1 MEQNITPARLFAR
14 LILMIGM
21 ISSGFAAIFALSSS
35 PRTALYIC
43 GGGLVVAALVLL
55 VGGYLVASRGGAE
68 SDGVQ

>member
-21 ISSGFAAIFALSSS
+21 ISSGFAAIFALSGSS
-35 PRTALYIC
+35 QTALYIC
-43 GGGLVVAALVLL
+43 GGGLAVAGLVLL
-55 VGGYLVASRGGAE
+55 VGGYLVARSGGAK